1 MNKIIKMLI
10 KESIHNN
17 ILTHV
22 KNQTGDKY
30 IIFDRDGREILSVDN
45 GWAINHYS
53 VCVNGKNLLSV
64 KWDETNSRPLDKNQK
79 DMLDI
84 INTCKEKIDFQE
96 TAQTMNVHELE
107 TANFLQKSLCTMKQ

>member
-45 GWAINHYS
+45 GWAIIHYS
-53 VCVNGKNLLSV
+53 VCVNHYKCSVRGVAEEQEKVIFLGKLYL
-64 KWDETNSRPLDKNQK
+64 K
-79 DMLDI
+79 D
-84 INTCKEKIDFQE
+84 
-96 TAQTMNVHELE
+96 
-107 TANFLQKSLCTMKQ
+107 